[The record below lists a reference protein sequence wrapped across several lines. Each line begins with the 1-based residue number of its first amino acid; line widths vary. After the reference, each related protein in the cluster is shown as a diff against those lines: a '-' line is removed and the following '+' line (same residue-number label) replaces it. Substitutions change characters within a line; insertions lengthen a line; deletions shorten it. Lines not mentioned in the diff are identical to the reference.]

1 MAAKCALQLQLPLLL
16 LLLLAP
22 AAAGAAGPP
31 CHPDDLRALQALAG
45 NLTGAGAG
53 AVRAAWSS
61 SPAAACCAWDG
72 VACDA
77 AGRVASL
84 RLPARGLAGPL
95 PPAPL
100 AGLARLRD
108 LDLSRNALA
117 GPLSALL
124 AAAPPALRAANLSSN
139 LLHGALPDLAALPA
153 L

>member
-1 MAAKCALQLQLPLLL
+1 MAAKCALLLPLLL
-16 LLLLAP
+16 LARAA
-22 AAAGAAGPP
+22 AAAGAP

-45 NLTGAGAG
+45 NLTGAGAA

-95 PPAPL
+95 PALALQL

-139 LLHGALPDLAALPA
+139 LLHSALPDLAALPA